1 MAKPSSVTYDA
12 VAHACRQLFA
22 DGKNPTFPQVYAA
35 LGNVGSAKIV
45 QGYIND
51 WRREMADAVG
61 AGEPA
66 AVSGVPKEAV
76 TAWLEFLPKLWPS
89 LFRAAQAEFEERK
102 GEIEAQLEAER
113 VAMTEQVQSARDTA
127 KAAES
132 MLQSAETDLSVLR
145 AKYQDLSDKAAD
157 LTGRLA
163 QETDARQRLAAEL
176 TEERRD
182 AALKED
188 RFNNRVAE
196 MESRMDALR
205 SEHADVLRSERRAR
219 DEELERL
226 RQRHQVDVKERDDMI
241 TALRNQV
248 AEKVESLAGMRA
260 ERAEFAGKAAQR
272 AEENER
278 LYAVIGDLQAQ
289 LRATGQDCAAAEAR
303 AAALEEFRRA
313 ESARA
318 DYLNSELESAKQA
331 MVELRNSI
339 QIAGQDQQ
347 STQRE
352 SLQTSREPKA

>member
-1 MAKPSSVTYDA
+1 MAKSSSVTYDA

-61 AGEPA
+61 AGEPP
-66 AVSGVPKEAV
+66 AVPGVPKEAV
-76 TAWLEFLPKLWPS
+76 TAWIEFLPKLWPS
-89 LFRAAQAEFEERK
+89 LFRAAQAEFDERK
-102 GEIEAQLEAER
+102 GEIKAQLEAEH
-113 VAMTEQVQSARDTA
+113 VAMAEQVQSARDTA

-132 MLQSAETDLSVLR
+132 MLQLAETDLSVLR

-163 QETDARQRLAAEL
+163 QETDARQRLEAEL

-188 RFNNRVAE
+188 RYNNRVAE

-205 SEHADVLRSERRAR
+205 SEHADVLRSERRTR
-219 DEELERL
+219 DEEVERL

-248 AEKVESLAGMRA
+248 TEKVESLAGMRA
-260 ERAEFAGKAAQR
+260 ERAEFAGKAAQQ
-272 AEENER
+272 AAENER
-278 LYAVIGDLQAQ
+278 LYAVLSDLQIQ
-289 LRATGQDCAAAEAR
+289 LRAAGQDRSAAEAR
-303 AAALEEFRRA
+303 AITLEEFRKAETKRA
-313 ESARA
+313 EGLAATLAAANRTI
-318 DYLNSELESAKQA
+318 SELRVLSLKAK
-331 MVELRNSI
+331 
-339 QIAGQDQQ
+339 
-347 STQRE
+347 RE
-352 SLQTSREPKA
+352 QPDTGIV